1 MVSGL
6 SNLNMAKLDS
16 RKRSLIET
24 MGDIA
29 IGFMIN
35 FTLNLFILPP
45 YADGIARSDTWTLL
59 QIGLW
64 FTIVALIRMYAVR
77 RLFENLKKKKWK
89 NRIERI
95 GSKIWT
101 IRS

>member
-1 MVSGL
+1 MV
-6 SNLNMAKLDS
+6 KVDS

-29 IGFMIN
+29 LGFMIN
-35 FTLNLFILPP
+35 FTLNMIILPP
-45 YADGIARSDTWTLL
+45 YADGIARSDTWILL

-64 FTIVALIRMYAVR
+64 FTVVALIRRYAVR

-89 NRIERI
+89 N
-95 GSKIWT
+95 KIDTMCNKLWLN
-101 IRS
+101 RN

>member
-1 MVSGL
+1 MV
-6 SNLNMAKLDS
+6 KVDS

-29 IGFMIN
+29 LGFMIN
-35 FTLNLFILPP
+35 FTLNMIILPP

-64 FTIVALIRMYAVR
+64 FTIVALIRRYAVR

-89 NRIERI
+89 N
-95 GSKIWT
+95 KIDTMCNKLWLN
-101 IRS
+101 RN

>member
-1 MVSGL
+1 LKKIGMGKV
-6 SNLNMAKLDS
+6 DS

-29 IGFMIN
+29 LGFMIN
-35 FTLNLFILPP
+35 FTLNMIILPP

-64 FTIVALIRMYAVR
+64 FTVVALVRRYAVR
-77 RLFENLKKKKWK
+77 RLFENLKKKKWR

-95 GSKIWT
+95 GERLWLIKN
-101 IRS
+101 

>member
-1 MVSGL
+1 MV
-6 SNLNMAKLDS
+6 KLDS

-64 FTIVALIRMYAVR
+64 FTIVALVRRYAVR
-77 RLFENLKKKKWK
+77 RLFENLKKKKWR
-89 NRIERI
+89 NRIDKI
-95 GSKIWT
+95 GEKLWLNKN
-101 IRS
+101 